1 MPDNATLSA
10 PALYRRIAG
19 SFDLSTAW
27 LEPYRRRAVSQ
38 LRLQPGDVVLDVG
51 CGTGMSFEAIQ
62 AAIGP
67 TGRLVGIEPSA
78 EMLGNAQARVEDA
91 GWENVTL
98 LEASAE
104 EAAVPWAADAVLF
117 AFTHDVVRSP
127 KALANLLGQVRP
139 GGRLAA
145 AGPKWTAIAP
155 QLNPIV
161 WQVARQYV
169 TTFEGFRRPWAELER
184 AVPGL
189 SVEEACFGCVY
200 LAWGDLPGWPGGA
213 EAGNTGT
220 VTSPAPQPPA
230 AGLPV
235 LPWRVDL
242 ADLPDLAGRHL
253 GHSAWHDITQ
263 EDVGRFAALTDDE
276 QWIHVDPE
284 RAAAGP
290 FGATVAHG
298 FFTLARSTAL
308 LGEVLAVEGV
318 RTTLNYGVNRVRF
331 PAPARVGGRLRMG
344 LEVNGVERLSDSV
357 QVLYG
362 ATFEVEGQAKPVCVA
377 EVIFRYYG

>member
-1 MPDNATLSA
+1 MTDNDTRSA

-19 SFDLSTAW
+19 RYDLATAW

-51 CGTGMSFEAIQ
+51 CGTGLSFGPIQ

-67 TGRLVGIEPSA
+67 TGRLVGIEPSPD
-78 EMLGNAQARVEDA
+78 MLAAARDRVEAA
-91 GWENVTL
+91 GWGNVTL
-98 LEASAE
+98 LECWAE
-104 EAAVPWAADAVLF
+104 EARVPGPVDAVLF
-117 AFTHDVVRSP
+117 AFTHDVTRSP
-127 KALANLLGQVRP
+127 DALANLLGQVRP

-145 AGPKWTAIAP
+145 AGPKWTTFAP
-155 QLNPIV
+155 QLNPLV
-161 WQVARQYV
+161 WQVASQFV
-169 TTFEGFRRPWAELER
+169 TSFEGFRRPWAELER

-189 SVEEACFGCVY
+189 RVEEAYFGCVY
-200 LAWGDLPGWPGGA
+200 LAWGEVPEWPEGGRDR
-213 EAGNTGT
+213 NTGW
-220 VTSPAPQPPA
+220 VTSPRSTATDRSHPPRHVRI
-230 AGLPV
+230 G
-235 LPWRVDL
+235 DL
-242 ADLPDLAGRHL
+242 AGLAGRHL
-253 GHSAWHDITQ
+253 GHGPWHDITQ
-263 EDVGRFAALTDDE
+263 EDVSRFAELTDDE

-298 FFTLARSTAL
+298 FHTLALFTSM
-308 LGEVLAVEGV
+308 LGEILVVDGAG
-318 RTTLNYGVNRVRF
+318 TTLNYGLNRVRF

-344 LEVNGVERLSDSV
+344 LEVSGVEQAGDGV
-357 QVLYG
+357 QVVYT